1 MKTKMRSYK
10 IAVAVAIVFVVILAA
25 RVAQQQTAWPTAL
38 PPGPFNGIDDVQYF
52 PASPDNK
59 LANETA
65 RLRAARKLKAVQA
78 TKLTDEQ

>member
-1 MKTKMRSYK
+1 MKTTLRSYK
-10 IAVAVAIVFVVILAA
+10 IVVSAIALTFVVILAIIFA
-25 RVAQQQTAWPTAL
+25 LQKTDSPTAL

-65 RLRAARKLKAVQA
+65 RLKAARKLKAVQTA
-78 TKLTDEQ
+78 E